1 MYSAK
6 IQFEAPNDAA
16 AYDMLC
22 RFLYAYEQMR
32 DDNEDV
38 GIVER
43 GAVVVHGESI
53 TPTDL
58 AEDQAIG
65 DAEAAADTA
74 GLNPNPLPEGMPQ
87 V

>member
-1 MYSAK
+1 MYTAK
-6 IQFEAPNDAA
+6 IEFDAPNDAA

-38 GIVER
+38 GIVEH
-43 GAVVVHGESI
+43 GAVVVRGKSI
-53 TPTDL
+53 TQDDL
-58 AEDQAIG
+58 AQDQEIG
-65 DAEAAADTA
+65 DAEAAAYTA
-74 GLNPNPLPEGMPQ
+74 GLNPNPLPEGLPQ